1 MATTKVSKGLIK
13 DGAVTIEKLNSAL
26 VVTQAEGIINNDN
39 DCYWWGLGYDAR
51 KFMVQP
57 CEFILPDWGLYIT
70 LWICSLKEKLFS
82 KTHASLFI

>member
-39 DCYWWGLGYDAR
+39 DCYWWDGLYDAK

-57 CEFILPDWGLYIT
+57 SELILPDWRLYIT
-70 LWICSLKEKLFS
+70 LWICSLKEKPFS
-82 KTHASLFI
+82 

>member
-39 DCYWWGLGYDAR
+39 ECY
-51 KFMVQP
+51 
-57 CEFILPDWGLYIT
+57 
-70 LWICSLKEKLFS
+70 
-82 KTHASLFI
+82 